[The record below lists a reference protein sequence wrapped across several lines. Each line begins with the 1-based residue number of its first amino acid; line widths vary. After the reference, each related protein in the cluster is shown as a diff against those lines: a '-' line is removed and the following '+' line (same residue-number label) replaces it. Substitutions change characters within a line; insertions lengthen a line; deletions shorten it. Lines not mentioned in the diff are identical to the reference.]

1 MPRPRTRACGP
12 AWCRAGASAS
22 DEGSKVKQK
31 RERDRAGASRG
42 LKKTKKMAL
51 ALAHYEKNKAPF
63 CFERKELSSLS
74 TLFFNRARTGSLRA
88 RRSKRLPARYVK
100 RAESPDTDSKAT
112 RATTMTERESSHL
125 FGNTVRRSRDNP
137 SLRPTS
143 ARHSS
148 LAAIQRPRN
157 PLENGTSARENQ
169 KHARFLVE

>member
-1 MPRPRTRACGP
+1 MPRPRTRACGL

-31 RERDRAGASRG
+31 RERQSGGESRTNE
-42 LKKTKKMAL
+42 TKKMAL
-51 ALAHYEKNKAPF
+51 ASAHYEKNKAPF

-74 TLFFNRARTGSLRA
+74 TLFSNRARTASLRA
-88 RRSKRLPARYVK
+88 RGSKRLPARYVK

-143 ARHSS
+143 ARLSS